1 MKGNTMNKKLIL
13 TTALASM
20 LAASAHAEVTIK
32 GHIETTFGDKE
43 TPSTTTKAY
52 TGAALGHETMVE
64 FNHTKDLVGGW
75 KSSIDLEMMEVANSV
90 ADTEIKI
97 SNGATSLFLSKDGGS
112 IMDVNAAP
120 GAYNARPTD
129 NIEIGTARDT
139 SNGTIHGFNNF
150 GFAQDIA
157 GFGKVELRYAP
168 DVTTA
173 NAAGD
178 KNTGAGGGSGM
189 EYGFIGN
196 MGVNGLTVHL
206 AQAVTKAAVDTT
218 TNDVKNIH
226 YGIGYNFGQFAAG
239 FSRNDE
245 DGATASTDMTTT
257 LYGVTF
263 SPNKSTTLG
272 VNLQK
277 HESDA
282 GTADEKILQF
292 EAAYNLG
299 GATLAIAYQQA
310 ENVDNA
316 VGSDADGFMLT
327 YKQAF

>member
-1 MKGNTMNKKLIL
+1 MNKKLLL
-13 TTALASM
+13 TTALVSM
-20 LAASAHAEVTIK
+20 LAASAHAQVTIK
-32 GHIETTFGDKE
+32 GHIETTFGDHE
-43 TPSTTTKAY
+43 TASTSTTSY
-52 TGAALGHETMVE
+52 EGAAIGQETMIE

-75 KSSIDLEMMEVANSV
+75 KSSLDMEIMEVAATV

-97 SNGATSLFLSKDGGS
+97 SNGATSFFISKDGGS

-139 SNGTIHGFNNF
+139 SNGTIHGVQNF

-168 DVTTA
+168 DMTTA
-173 NAAGD
+173 NTAGD

-196 MGVNGLTVHL
+196 MGVDGLTVHL
-206 AQAVTKAAVDTT
+206 AQAVTKNVVDTT
-218 TNDVKNIH
+218 NNDVKNTH
-226 YGIGYNFGQFAAG
+226 YGVGYNFGQFSAG
-239 FSRNDE
+239 VSRNNE
-245 DGATASTDMTTT
+245 DGATANSDQVTT

-272 VNLQK
+272 VNYQT
-277 HESDA
+277 HEADGTTSD
-282 GTADEKILQF
+282 EEILQF

-299 GATLAIAYQQA
+299 GATVAIAYQQA
-310 ENVDNA
+310 ENVNNA
-316 VGSDADGFMLT
+316 RGSDADGFMVT

>member
-20 LAASAHAEVTIK
+20 LAASAHAQVTIK
-32 GHIETTFGDKE
+32 GHIETTFGDHE
-43 TPSTTTKAY
+43 TASTSTTSY
-52 TGAALGHETMVE
+52 EGAALGHETMFE

-75 KSSIDLEMMEVANSV
+75 KSSLDMEIMEVAATV

-97 SNGATSLFLSKDGGS
+97 SNGATSFFISKDGGS

-139 SNGTIHGFNNF
+139 SNGTIHGFHNF

-168 DVTTA
+168 DIAASNT
-173 NAAGD
+173 AGD
-178 KNTGAGGGSGM
+178 KATGAGGGSGM

-196 MGVNGLTVHL
+196 MGVDGLTVHL
-206 AQAVTKAAVDTT
+206 AQAVTKNAVDTT

-226 YGIGYNFGQFAAG
+226 YGIGYNFGQFSAG
-239 FSRNDE
+239 VSRNDE

-282 GTADEKILQF
+282 GTADEEILQL

-299 GATLAIAYQQA
+299 GATVAIAYQQA

-316 VGSDADGFMLT
+316 SGADADGFMLT
-327 YKQAF
+327 YKQSF